1 MVYAL
6 LQDCERPASDQ
17 VQSQSSQQD
26 GSGELQQEVCLR
38 RCEPR
43 SYSRIQSSNRDSP
56 FTVYSVKSC
65 YRTRHHCLKVY
76 TAVT

>member
-1 MVYAL
+1 MGYAL
-6 LQDCERPASDQ
+6 LQDCELPPSDQ
-17 VQSQSSQQD
+17 VQSQLPQQE
-26 GSGELQQEVCLR
+26 GSGEPQQEVCLR

-43 SYSRIQSSNRDSP
+43 SYSRIHSSNRDSP

-65 YRTRHHCLKVY
+65 YGTRHHCLKVY